1 MEVVKLNLKSEKTS
15 PLLREVARH
24 VARAKRCIIIT
35 GAGISCS
42 GGIPDFSS
50 SDGLYS
56 MIKSQYPGT
65 FRSGKDLFDAGLLR
79 NHESIKAFYLF
90 MGVLKELIVNATPTA
105 THFFIKKLADMKKL
119 KRVYTQNIDNLE
131 ELVGL
136 EVDWQL
142 ERVKHCQAQVVQL
155 HGTMAKLRCSAC
167 TSNYSFATQ
176 YCDVFKQGEA
186 PNCPGCEEREDAR
199 IEQGR
204 RPHTIGQ
211 LKPTV
216 ILYGDSHPKGLEI
229 CQIAEQD
236 KDKAD
241 CLVIMGT
248 SLRIPGVKALIK
260 DFARAVHDREG
271 YVILVNA
278 TDVVTKEWNGLID
291 YQIEGTCD
299 EWVKLVEIELS
310 NIERMTATRL
320 LKSKSAVTNNKEQDK
335 KERKKSRDEEPLD
348 KKGKKT
354 KVNIGKRMETKNSN
368 KELMETRER
377 KKRRLNDEAV
387 EKRERKPRILK
398 DKIIKKKERKPRS
411 TKSIQSDLKERKT
424 RVLKNKLFERKKKRP
439 LT

>member
-1 MEVVKLNLKSEKTS
+1 MEVVKLNLKSERTS
-15 PLLREVARH
+15 PQLREVARH

-79 NHESIKAFYLF
+79 THESIKAFYLF

-167 TSNYSFATQ
+167 TNNYSFATQ

-229 CQIAEQD
+229 CQIAAQD
-236 KDKAD
+236 QDKAD

-299 EWVKLVEIELS
+299 EWVKLVDIELS
-310 NIERMTATRL
+310 NIERTTAARL
-320 LKSKSAVTNNKEQDK
+320 LKNQE
-335 KERKKSRDEEPLD
+335 
-348 KKGKKT
+348 
-354 KVNIGKRMETKNSN
+354 
-368 KELMETRER
+368 
-377 KKRRLNDEAV
+377 
-387 EKRERKPRILK
+387 
-398 DKIIKKKERKPRS
+398 
-411 TKSIQSDLKERKT
+411 
-424 RVLKNKLFERKKKRP
+424 
-439 LT
+439 